1 MQVLLDKIYCPVVN
15 DTLEVLVMHLG
26 RVAEV
31 DNGMDIENLGL
42 LFGQVMMDVHVKFIL
57 SYFRCFFG
65 PTPRP
70 QWT

>member
-57 SYFRCFFG
+57 SYIG
-65 PTPRP
+65 ASLARP
-70 QWT
+70 HWT